1 VPSEP
6 APTQPSNDG
15 PVVAPAPARAASK
28 FERWRRRL
36 GALRSRFARQIA
48 LVTLVLGGIVAVG
61 HVLGGMIG
69 WWHAWDLSLGAHKP
83 AAAPRSAANAAPTL
97 SLVVLP
103 LVNEGQDTEGDWF
116 ADMLAGDLTLRLSM
130 VSGALVIS
138 RDTAF
143 TYKGRRPD
151 ARQVAQDL
159 GVRYVVQGGVARD
172 GERLRLRLAL
182 VDGSTGAQRWAQQQT
197 LDRARLD
204 ASLDEITAQLARELN
219 LQLYRAAGERAA
231 ALAPAAVQAD
241 DLAMQG
247 WAAYLRGFTRDNL
260 QQSLD
265 LFERA
270 VTKDPKSLRGWGG
283 VAVANGMGASLG
295 WSPDRQA
302 AIERLELAS
311 RRLQALDE
319 NDWFAWLARS
329 NVANLQRDY
338 ESHLLIADAMAE
350 RFPSQPQPHFNRG
363 LALLNL
369 GRLDECVEPTLKAL
383 RIGPRDTQV
392 GIWHWQIAT
401 CQFMRAQ
408 YKEAAHS
415 ARAASLA
422 NPALP
427 LPPLTLAAALVRDG
441 RADEARRLVA
451 DYRQRHPA
459 FEAAHLE
466 RYMRSS
472 EPRYVAGRQ
481 QMIDSLRELG
491 MQ

>member
-1 VPSEP
+1 M
-6 APTQPSNDG
+6 
-15 PVVAPAPARAASK
+15 RAASK
-28 FERWRRRL
+28 FDRWRRL
-36 GALRSRFARQIA
+36 LDAVRSRFARQIA
-48 LVTLVLGGIVAVG
+48 LATLVLGGIVAVG

-69 WWHAWDLSLGAHKP
+69 WWHAWDLTLGAKP
-83 AAAPRSAANAAPTL
+83 AVAPRSAANAASAL

-103 LVNEGQDTEGDWF
+103 LVNEGRDTEGDWF
-116 ADMLAGDLTLRLSM
+116 ADMLAGDLTQRLSM

-143 TYKGRRPD
+143 TYKGRSAD

-159 GVRYVVQGGVARD
+159 GVRYVVQGGVSRD
-172 GERLRLRLAL
+172 GEQVRLRLAL

-204 ASLDEITAQLARELN
+204 ASLDEIAARLARELN

-231 ALAPAAVQAD
+231 ALDPAAMQAD

-247 WAAYLRGFTRDNL
+247 WAAYLRGFTQDNL

-270 VTKDPKSLRGWGG
+270 VAKDPKSLRGWGG
-283 VAVANGMGASLG
+283 VAVTNGMGAGLG
-295 WSPDRQA
+295 WLPDRQA
-302 AIERLELAS
+302 AIARLELAS
-311 RRLQALDE
+311 QRLQALDE
-319 NDWFAWLARS
+319 NDWFAWLAKS
-329 NVANLQRDY
+329 NIANLRRDY
-338 ESHLLIADAMAE
+338 ESHLLIANAMVE

-369 GRLDECVEPTLKAL
+369 GRFDECVEPTLKAL

-392 GIWHWQIAT
+392 GVWHWQIAT
-401 CQFMRAQ
+401 CHFMRAQ
-408 YKEAAHS
+408 YKDAAHS
-415 ARAASLA
+415 ARAAMQA

-427 LPPLTLAAALVRDG
+427 LPPLTLAAALARDG
-441 RADEARRLVA
+441 QGDEARRLAA
-451 DYRQRHPA
+451 DYRQRHPT
-459 FEAAHLE
+459 FEVAQVE

-472 EPRYVAGRQ
+472 EPRYVTGRQ
-481 QMIDSLRELG
+481 QMIDSLREIG
-491 MQ
+491 IP